1 MDLYLGAPVQ
11 QDDGDILGHLQGVAM
26 DAQTRELRTL
36 IVEGERWDSAAVL
49 MPMGAVEGA
58 DLDAVTV
65 ALRDDEF
72 DSLEP
77 YSLVRNLAPAP
88 SADNLEDPDDS
99 GTPPVGAAVGVESIG
114 FTPILEEEPNLDADE
129 WVIDRATLLR
139 ATDADL
145 GHVRTVVVDDETRRM
160 TALIGEEGLVFPED
174 YVIPFGWIARCGADT
189 VLLSV
194 SLAQIKEAQ
203 SPT

>member
-11 QDDGDILGHLQGVAM
+11 QDDGGMLGHLQGAAL
-26 DAQTRELRTL
+26 DAETRELRAL
-36 IVEGERWDSAAVL
+36 IVESERWDSAAVL
-49 MPMGAVEGA
+49 VPMGAVAGA

-72 DSLEP
+72 NSLEP

-88 SADNLEDPDDS
+88 SADNLEDPGDP

-160 TALIGEEGLVFPED
+160 TALIGEQGLVFPED
-174 YVIPFGWIARCGADT
+174 YVIPFGWIAGCGADT

-194 SLAQIKEAQ
+194 SLDQIKGAQ